1 MRPGHLG
8 QAVGSVGEP
17 GEDLVPLP
25 VGVGAQLVELAS
37 GVFPSPRSLRAC
49 VLGPGRGRGRALPG
63 LLSIGAGLVAGGLG
77 GADEGLGLGPGL
89 VDRLPRLL
97 GRAVGAGLGLGDAG
111 GLVRPGPGDRLVALG
126 RRGGDLL
133 SRFRAGT
140 LDLGRCGG
148 AGLLGLSERCGG
160 ALLSL
165 LAGSLGG
172 LQLLVHLRRR
182 GAGLF
187 GVGLGLLA
195 ALRLAGQAAAG
206 VGDLR
211 DRLGLHRFDLRLGCL
226 RIRGGLQLLGGR
238 GELGHQGGRVGQQ
251 AGPQLRRA
259 GGGHG
264 DRPVQVRRGR
274 RAPGGPAVQC
284 RAGPERR
291 HRGVRGRP

>member
-1 MRPGHLG
+1 MAWSRSARCGADPPGGVRLG
-8 QAVGSVGEP
+8 LLDP
-17 GEDLVPLP
+17 G
-25 VGVGAQLVELAS
+25 S
-37 GVFPSPRSLRAC
+37 GVS
-49 VLGPGRGRGRALPG
+49 
-63 LLSIGAGLVAGGLG
+63 
-77 GADEGLGLGPGL
+77 
-89 VDRLPRLL
+89 
-97 GRAVGAGLGLGDAG
+97 
-111 GLVRPGPGDRLVALG
+111 
-126 RRGGDLL
+126 
-133 SRFRAGT
+133 
-140 LDLGRCGG
+140 
-148 AGLLGLSERCGG
+148 AGLLGLGAGFGG

-165 LAGSLGG
+165 LAGGLGG

-211 DRLGLHRFDLRLGCL
+211 DCLGLHRLDLCLGRL

-291 HRGVRGRP
+291 HRGVRRPSLIVGEVAVLRLAAAALEGCGARGPLAPRVSARRRGLRVG